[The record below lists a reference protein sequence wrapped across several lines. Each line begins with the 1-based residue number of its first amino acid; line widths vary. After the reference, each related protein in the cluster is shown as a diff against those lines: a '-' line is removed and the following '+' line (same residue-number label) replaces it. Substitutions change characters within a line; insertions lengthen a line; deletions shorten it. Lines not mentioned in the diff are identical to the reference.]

1 MGRISQRLPALLKN
15 LAWLAG
21 NRSRDGV
28 WLIFRLKY
36 VTLRE
41 NEAAENVPDPLVLR
55 EIYGHPVNGYGSPK
69 HGRVGLI

>member
-1 MGRISQRLPALLKN
+1 MTS
-15 LAWLAG
+15 

-36 VTLRE
+36 VTLRD

-55 EIYGHPVNGYGSPK
+55 EIYGHPVNGY
-69 HGRVGLI
+69 R

>member
-1 MGRISQRLPALLKN
+1 MSREQPARDSHKR
-15 LAWLAG
+15 

-28 WLIFRLKY
+28 RHIFRLKY

-55 EIYGHPVNGYGSPK
+55 EIYGHPVNGTAQTS
-69 HGRVGLI
+69 RIR